1 MRFLS
6 YLLLVMMAEVVLT
19 KEGVIAGGDNT
30 LNNSGTTANIRQLQ
44 LPEFTDP
51 VIIVGVVWL
60 VSLLHLRQYT
70 TAQMLFLLK
79 VKRIWVVTA
88 KRHQAE

>member
-1 MRFLS
+1 
-6 YLLLVMMAEVVLT
+6 MAEVVLT

-51 VIIVGVVWL
+51 VIIVGGGLAGLSATLEGKHDAANVVL
-60 VSLLHLRQYT
+60 VEGEKDLGGNSQ
-70 TAQMLFLLK
+70 K
-79 VKRIWVVTA
+79 
-88 KRHQAE
+88 

>member
-19 KEGVIAGGDNT
+19 K
-30 LNNSGTTANIRQLQ
+30 